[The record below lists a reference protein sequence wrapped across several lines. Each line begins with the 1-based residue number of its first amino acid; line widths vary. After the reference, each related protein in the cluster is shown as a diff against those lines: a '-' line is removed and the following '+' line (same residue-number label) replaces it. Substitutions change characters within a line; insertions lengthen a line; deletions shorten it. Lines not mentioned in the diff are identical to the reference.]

1 MKSFFNRA
9 PLTANTL
16 SHLNLGEIR
25 PDGWLR
31 KQLTIQAQGITGE
44 LGKVWP
50 YVNDECAWLG
60 GEGDGWERAPYY
72 LDGLVALA
80 WTLDDEDLK
89 NRAQRYIEWILL
101 SQREDGWFGPEKNDD
116 YWPLMICLKALYNY
130 FTASADKRVL
140 VLMDRFFKYEYR
152 NLDTHPLKN
161 WAVPRAGENILMALK
176 LYNITGQNYL
186 IELCKK
192 LRDQGLDWTNIFHTF
207 PDIRP
212 MSASMPFGKLQ
223 DGMNNEKDG
232 FVGNDQRINHTHYHR
247 SHGVNIAMG
256 LKTPGVISTFK
267 TGFKEQTGFKNGWEK
282 LMHHHGTAN
291 GIFTCDEHINGSNP
305 SAGTESCTV
314 VEAMYSIETLLE
326 TGDFDKNLP
335 DILEKLAYNT
345 LPAFFTPDM
354 LHHQY
359 LQQCNQIF
367 AATGE
372 HAWYNN
378 PDYSNSFLFGSEK
391 GTCCTA
397 NCHQGWPKFVS
408 SLWYAT
414 NDDGLS
420 AVSYAPC
427 TVTHVIDGSPV
438 RIKVEGGYPFAE
450 TVAITVNVKKPMEF
464 PLYLRIPYW
473 TVNPVICLPD
483 GEIMTVRA
491 GETACIRRKWTGKDT
506 VKLIMTMQPRIT
518 TWSHHSAAIEV
529 GPLLMSLKLASKPVN
544 GDPLQIT
551 TDDDWAYA
559 LCTDEPMKVTFGET
573 EAEAFKVGQP
583 PITVCAK
590 VCACP
595 GWVKDGADAGSMPP
609 DPVCGKADE
618 KTVELVPYG
627 YTDLRIS
634 QFPVASVGK

>member
-1 MKSFFNRA
+1 MKLFFNQE
-9 PLTANTL
+9 PLTANTMT
-16 SHLNLGEIR
+16 HLNLGQIKPE
-25 PDGWLR
+25 GWLK
-31 KQLTIQAQGITGE
+31 KQLQMQAEGFTGE
-44 LGKVWP
+44 IGKLWP
-50 YVNDECAWLG
+50 CVNDECAWLG
-60 GEGDGWERAPYY
+60 GDGDGWERAPYY

-80 WTLDDEDLK
+80 WTLDDEELK
-89 NRAQRYIEWILL
+89 ARAQRYIEFILK
-101 SQREDGWFGPEKNDD
+101 SQREDGWFGPEKNTD
-116 YWPLMICLKALYNY
+116 YWPLMICLKALFNY
-130 FTASADKRVL
+130 FTATADKRVL
-140 VLMDRFFKYEYR
+140 VLMDKFFKYEYR
-152 NLDTHPLKN
+152 NLDTNPLKN
-161 WAVPRAGENILMALK
+161 WAVPRGGENILMALK
-176 LYNITGQNYL
+176 LYNITGQKYL

-192 LRDQGLDWTNIFHTF
+192 LREQTLDWTNIFHTF

-212 MSASMPFGKLQ
+212 VAASMPFTRLQ
-223 DGMNNEKDG
+223 EGMRSEKDG
-232 FVGNDQRINHTHYHR
+232 FIGNDQCIFHTHYHR
-247 SHGVNIAMG
+247 NHGVNVAMG

-267 TGFKEQTGFKNGWEK
+267 SGFKEQSGFRYGWDK

-291 GIFTCDEHINGSNP
+291 GIFTCDEHLAGSNP

-326 TGDFDKNLP
+326 MGDFDKNLP

-354 LHHQY
+354 RHHQY
-359 LQQCNQIF
+359 LQQCNQIS
-367 AATGE
+367 ACSGD

-378 PDYSNSFLFGSEK
+378 PAEANAFVYGLEK
-391 GTCCTA
+391 GSCCTA

-427 TVTHVIDGSPV
+427 TINHVIDGSPV
-438 RIKVEGGYPFAE
+438 RIRVDGGYPFTE
-450 TVAITVNVKKPMEF
+450 TVSITVNVKKTMEF

-506 VKLIMTMQPRIT
+506 VKIIMTMQPRVT
-518 TWSHHSAAIEV
+518 NWSHQSAAVEV
-529 GPLLMSLKLASKPVN
+529 GPLLMSYKLSEQSVN
-544 GDPLQIT
+544 GSPLELTT
-551 TDDDWAYA
+551 TDEWAYA
-559 LCTDEPMKVTFGET
+559 LVMDEPMKISFTGNES
-573 EAEAFKVGQP
+573 EGFKVGQP
-583 PITVCAK
+583 PLTVCAK

-595 GWVKDGADAGSMPP
+595 GWVKQGPDAGSMPP
-609 DPVCGKADE
+609 NPTCAKSDE

-627 YTDLRIS
+627 YTNLRVS
-634 QFPVASVGK
+634 QFPVASVDK